1 MANTTLIPLLLSTLA
16 ICVSLAIYLLTPRPH
31 TPTLERIYRLAGVA
45 DDISRERDLSPE
57 PNEEQSG
64 NSAGRNGE
72 DANHEQEQRPNI
84 TRKTSIHWSD
94 SENEENLHVNGR
106 VHGHIGDGNSSRA
119 SSSTSYR
126 NRSTRTRTRA
136 RTPSPLHPPFNPD
149 PSPRSHMHIHTRRIF
164 FSPLTP
170 ITPLLHTLHRTTPPL
185 SARTIQTI
193 LRQHIIASGLAFADP
208 EFRVPIN
215 LDGSVSIQYREHG
228 RAGQR
233 WGNEASN
240 RNNEDTTLVD
250 STASSDTTNY
260 TA

>member
-94 SENEENLHVNGR
+94 SENEENLH
-106 VHGHIGDGNSSRA
+106 
-119 SSSTSYR
+119 
-126 NRSTRTRTRA
+126 
-136 RTPSPLHPPFNPD
+136 
-149 PSPRSHMHIHTRRIF
+149 
-164 FSPLTP
+164 
-170 ITPLLHTLHRTTPPL
+170 
-185 SARTIQTI
+185 TI